1 MIDVIVLK
9 KAIYSL
15 VQVGYKQT
23 LIRGE
28 GGIYDWTAD
37 DNDSSIYY
45 HEFLEILIETTKQYF

>member
-9 KAIYSL
+9 KTIYSL

-45 HEFLEILIETTKQYF
+45 NEFQETLI